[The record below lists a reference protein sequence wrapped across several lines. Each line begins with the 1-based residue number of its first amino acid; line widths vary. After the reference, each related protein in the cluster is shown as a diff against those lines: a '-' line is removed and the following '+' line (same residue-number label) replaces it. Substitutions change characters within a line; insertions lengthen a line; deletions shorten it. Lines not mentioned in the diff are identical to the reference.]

1 MDELKFLPGV
11 VSTDYICYSSNKSFF
26 LPSNYS
32 FLIGD
37 ICSNG
42 CGAIWF
48 VRDLADLNWAE
59 VFTTGAGKLLK
70 LSGTCCY
77 IIDGGSGGTCLILA
91 LAFLVEPTISGK
103 KLGLIF

>member
-26 LPSNYS
+26 FPSNYS

-42 CGAIWF
+42 CGAIWL
-48 VRDLADLNWAE
+48 VRDLVNLTWAV
-59 VFTTGAGKLLK
+59 VFTAGAGKLLK
-70 LSGTCCY
+70 SSGSWFY
-77 IIDGGSGGTCLILA
+77 IIEGGSGGTCLILA
-91 LAFLVEPTISGK
+91 LAFLVEPMISGK
-103 KLGLIF
+103 KLGLLF

>member
-11 VSTDYICYSSNKSFF
+11 VSTDYICFSSNISFF
-26 LPSNYS
+26 FPSSYS

-42 CGAIWF
+42 CGAIWL
-48 VRDLADLNWAE
+48 VRDLVNLTCAV

-70 LSGTCCY
+70 SSGSCCY
-77 IIDGGSGGTCLILA
+77 IIEGGSGGTCLILA

-103 KLGLIF
+103 KLVLIF